1 MIYVFYVFLNN
12 NKFSLQMEA
21 APKKVSKLPLP
32 PMAEETDMAIKRTS
46 QIFVQ
51 MYLNGSFPASEEE
64 WLQVGIAIYLQNM

>member
-1 MIYVFYVFLNN
+1 
-12 NKFSLQMEA
+12 MEA
-21 APKKVSKLPLP
+21 APKKVSKPSKP
-32 PMAEETDMAIKRTS
+32 PTAEETDMAIKRTS

>member
-1 MIYVFYVFLNN
+1 MLFMYFEITTTS
-12 NKFSLQMEA
+12 KFSLQMEA
-21 APKKVSKLPLP
+21 APKKVSKPSKP
-32 PMAEETDMAIKRTS
+32 PTAEKTDMAIKRTS